1 MMKIRSIL
9 YHDVV
14 EQSFDES
21 GFPGLAAARYKLWRA
36 EFDAHLDAIASRG
49 LAAPVALHALPQ
61 PAQNGA
67 TPLLFTVD
75 DGGVS
80 ALHIAGRLASRG
92 WRGVFFITTDRIGEP
107 TFVSRA
113 DIVRLHADGHTI
125 GSHTC
130 SHPFRMSELPPA
142 RIHAEWAQS
151 IAKLQ
156 DILGERVDSASVP
169 AGFYAP
175 PVAEA
180 AGKTGIRWLFTSEP
194 TSATHEHGG
203 CVILGRYSVYRGMS
217 PRYAADL
224 ASGRALAIAGQT
236 ALWKS
241 KKAAKTFAGPVW
253 DQARRRI
260 FNLK

>member
-1 MMKIRSIL
+1 MKIRSIL

-14 EQSFDES
+14 ERSFDES

-36 EFDAHLDAIASRG
+36 EFDEHLDAIASRSVSP
-49 LAAPVALHALPQ
+49 PVALAALPHTSSGG
-61 PAQNGA
+61 P
-67 TPLLFTVD
+67 TPLLFTID

-80 ALHIAGRLASRG
+80 ASYIADRLADRG
-92 WRGVFFITTDRIGEP
+92 WRGVFFITTDRIGDP
-107 TFVSRA
+107 AFVSPA
-113 DIVRLHADGHTI
+113 DLRRLHADGHTI

-130 SHPFRMSELPPA
+130 SHPFRMSELPPE
-142 RIHAEWAQS
+142 RMEAEWANS
-151 IAKLQ
+151 IAKLR
-156 DILGERVDSASVP
+156 DILGAPVDSASVP

-175 PVAEA
+175 AVAIA
-180 AGKTGIRWLFTSEP
+180 AGKAGIRWLFTSEP

-203 CVILGRYSVYRGMS
+203 CCILGRYSVYRGMS
-217 PRYAADL
+217 SRYAADL
-224 ASGRALAIAGQT
+224 ASGRPLAIAGQT

-253 DQARRRI
+253 DRARRRI